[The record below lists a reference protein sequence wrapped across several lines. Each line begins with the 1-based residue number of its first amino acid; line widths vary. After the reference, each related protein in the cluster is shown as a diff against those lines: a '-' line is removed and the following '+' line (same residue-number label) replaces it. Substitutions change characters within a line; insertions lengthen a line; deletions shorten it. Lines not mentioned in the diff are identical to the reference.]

1 MVSQHN
7 PQVDFLRTWII
18 FYLLKFHN
26 ARWAQ
31 EIAQSL
37 KGVPYKNEDRVQ
49 FLATHVKMVL
59 HVCDLSTSEAEI
71 AGPLELGRQPV

>member
-1 MVSQHN
+1 MISQHN

-37 KGVPYKNEDRVQ
+37 KDEDWVP
-49 FLATHVKMVL
+49 FLATHVKVVL
-59 HVCDLSTSEAEI
+59 HVCDFSTSEAEI